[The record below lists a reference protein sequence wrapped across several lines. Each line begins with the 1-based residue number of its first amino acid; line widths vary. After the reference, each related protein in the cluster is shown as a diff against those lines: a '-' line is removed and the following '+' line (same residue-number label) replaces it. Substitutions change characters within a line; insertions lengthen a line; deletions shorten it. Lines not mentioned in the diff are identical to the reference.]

1 MALNS
6 TRLTEDQIDFV
17 IKKLENNYVKLQSY
31 LEHSEV
37 KNVVVENIGKDM
49 GFNSTVFKLTIYMT
63 DPAFLPLTV
72 VVKTLSINREDLPLL
87 TVGRGY
93 RCTDRQAAHT
103 HFCYENIKSLGRRY
117 CHVYENTSGN
127 EPAFDA
133 FLKTLNQ
140 SDQDSIRDLLKH
152 LRKTKSVEF
161 LNYVALV
168 HPQKIGLP
176 MTLRVFVGSLAFDIA
191 HLITICTDNDT
202 RYYLET
208 FILDFYYKTFAKLL
222 KEKGHQIK
230 FTVDQVHAA
239 YRLCKA
245 HLVHVL
251 VKYMPT
257 FTSIFHA
264 SCDSTKAKTR
274 SKCLLEQ
281 VKALLLEAKEI
292 LLEDAP
298 EWLA

>member
-1 MALNS
+1 MSVNS
-6 TRLTEDQIDFV
+6 TSNLLAEKLFRCLKFTFY
-17 IKKLENNYVKLQSY
+17 KKLMMEIKNNCYADLTRVGHISSRTLNLCVDQ
-31 LEHSEV
+31 
-37 KNVVVENIGKDM
+37 VVD
-49 GFNSTVFKLTIYMT
+49 T
-63 DPAFLPLTV
+63 
-72 VVKTLSINREDLPLL
+72 
-87 TVGRGY
+87 
-93 RCTDRQAAHT
+93 
-103 HFCYENIKSLGRRY
+103 
-117 CHVYENTSGN
+117 
-127 EPAFDA
+127 PAFDA

-140 SDQDSIRDLLKH
+140 SDQDSITDLLKH
-152 LRKTKSVEF
+152 LRKTKSIEF

-202 RYYLET
+202 RNYLET

-230 FTVDQVHAA
+230 FTVDQVHAT

-251 VKYMPT
+251 VKYMST

-298 EWLA
+298 EWLT